1 MGAIEQLAELDA
13 NWIDETGAA
22 RIETASGLFV
32 LRDPSEDAAGSNST
46 LGFRWAASAV
56 EIAELLLARPP
67 EGIFGASQLAEQSGW
82 SPAQMS
88 KLLSQFSARSW
99 VEKVGGSRGVGSGWR
114 LVDPAALLD
123 AWTQHLAAHR
133 PRRCSHIASC
143 ATRCNSRTRP
153 ARALS
158 PRMPWALSG
167 WAGLEIAA
175 PFATVP
181 VIHVAVEAKA
191 LDARLRD
198 AMRAASCAKSMSAR
212 VASALSPSFSHSAT
226 QCTLPVV
233 SATTVRRSTRARRSR
248 RRSRP
253 SCSRGAIAVSD
264 FELERSPEARS
275 LPRTPRPSPRRTR
288 RSRTRPRRARGLV
301 RNSSPADNTR
311 RAPQHDRHRHP
322 ITLVADP
329 ESDLSALEAALEAMP
344 NRIRRST
351 AGWLIPS
358 RVRSSSFA
366 ISKTSRPTRRS
377 RFGLSAVKAA
387 NLRSS
392 LRRPRLG

>member
-175 PFATVP
+175 PRTTVP

-191 LDARLRD
+191 LDSRLRD

-212 VASALSPSFSHSAT
+212 VASAPPPSFSHSAT

-233 SATTVRRSTRARRSR
+233 SAPRLYADLHALGGRGEEAAHHVREELLLCLTSSSSAHQRPAACRERLVRLLDALAGHEPDLVVLEVSSGTPHRRTTRDAHLSTTD
-248 RRSRP
+248 
-253 SCSRGAIAVSD
+253 ID
-264 FELERSPEARS
+264 I
-275 LPRTPRPSPRRTR
+275 PSPW
-288 RSRTRPRRARGLV
+288 
-301 RNSSPADNTR
+301 SP
-311 RAPQHDRHRHP
+311 
-322 ITLVADP
+322 TL
-329 ESDLSALEAALEAMP
+329 
-344 NRIRRST
+344 R
-351 AGWLIPS
+351 
-358 RVRSSSFA
+358 A
-366 ISKTSRPTRRS
+366 ISAHWKPRSKRCRTGSEDRRLA
-377 RFGLSAVKAA
+377 G
-387 NLRSS
+387 
-392 LRRPRLG
+392 